1 MKEEDK
7 DHQSSSSA
15 VEHSSTGAGE
25 EFNPSD
31 APDDDATAEPSA
43 TRAVPIGRP
52 VSDQEYRKM
61 KERAAKDKTP
71 SYGHAQEDP
80 SQRKKRDG

>member
-7 DHQSSSSA
+7 DHQSSPCAGGRSSA
-15 VEHSSTGAGE
+15 GAGK

-31 APDDDATAEPSA
+31 APDDDDSKAEPST

-52 VSDQEYRKM
+52 VSDEEYSEM
-61 KERAAKDKTP
+61 KEKAAKDKTP
-71 SYGHAQEDP
+71 SSEHAQEDP
-80 SQRKKRDG
+80 AQRKRDE